1 MTLGSLR
8 NMYKSKLG
16 KWDPLTIA
24 LCTLSS
30 NISAPRQKIKKE
42 CTGCWDEMYV
52 MFLCKTLL
60 FMTLG
65 YINKMY
71 KYIWGYGMKCT

>member
-1 MTLGSLR
+1 MFPYKTLLFMTHGYVKKKHKNAFLKKSLL
-8 NMYKSKLG
+8 K
-16 KWDPLTIA
+16 IA

-30 NISAPRQKIKKE
+30 NISAPRKIIIKK
-42 CTGCWDEMYV
+42 CLGCWDAVYV

-65 YINKMY
+65 YVK
-71 KYIWGYGMKCT
+71 KKV